1 MQLSETTLYKNH
13 GAKIGYWTAT
23 ALATA
28 DGAEVR
34 LTYAKT
40 MDGKPV
46 TKVDPIVGKNI
57 GRANETTPQQQA
69 VLELESRV
77 NKQLDKGYVRTL
89 AEATAPATNTLGL
102 KKPML
107 AHPIHKV
114 KEESIDWGDAW
125 AQPKLDGHRT
135 MVKGIL
141 YSRQGKEILLPHIR
155 DWLGD
160 HQLLDV
166 GLDGELYVH
175 GTMLQ
180 DIGSLIKKPR
190 EESLQLQYHVYDVVS
205 PVPYADRHAYLADV
219 LSSALAAPDSPI
231 RLVPAIKVT
240 DRAALD
246 ALHRKWL
253 AGGYEGS
260 ILRHGKA
267 GYEDDKRSGS
277 LLKVKDFDDTE
288 FKVINYK
295 LGTPYTQFGD
305 NGEVVAIYQVPVW
318 EFDNGDGQTFEATA
332 QGDMRQKHEQAMNAA
347 SFVGRLA
354 TVQHFGRSK
363 DGLPLL
369 PVVLR
374 WKEDV

>member
-1 MQLSETTLYKNH
+1 MQLSVTTLYKNH
-13 GAKIGYWTAT
+13 GAKIGYWTGA

-77 NKQLDKGYVRTL
+77 NKQLDKGYVRTI
-89 AEATAPATNTLGL
+89 AEASAPATNTLGL
-102 KKPML
+102 LKPML
-107 AHPIHKV
+107 AHPIDKV
-114 KEESIDWGDAW
+114 KPESIDWSNAW
-125 AQPKLDGHRT
+125 AQTKFDGHRALFKDG
-135 MVKGIL
+135 VL
-141 YSRQGKEILLPHIR
+141 YSRSGKAINLPHI
-155 DWLGD
+155 LAGIKASGLD
-160 HQLLDV
+160 HLH
-166 GLDGELYVH
+166 LDGEIYVH
-175 GTMLQ
+175 GEMLQ

-190 EESLQLQYHVYDVVS
+190 EESLVLQYHVYDVVGS
-205 PVPYADRHAYLADV
+205 APYSGRMA
-219 LSSALAAPDSPI
+219 ALDKAFIYSDQHQI
-231 RLVPAIKVT
+231 RLVCSCVVH
-240 DRAALD
+240 DRDQLTTFHEAA
-246 ALHRKWL
+246 L

-260 ILRHGKA
+260 ILRHGSS
-267 GYEDDKRSGS
+267 GYESDKRSSS
-277 LLKVKDFDDTE
+277 LLKVKGFEDFE
-288 FKVINYK
+288 FEVINYK

-305 NGEVVAIYQVPVW
+305 NGEVVAVYQVPVW

-332 QGDMRQKHEQAMNAA
+332 QGDMRQKHEQAMNADH
-347 SFVGRLA
+347 FVGLWA

-374 WKEDV
+374 WREDV

>member
-1 MQLSETTLYKNH
+1 MQLSVTTLYKNH
-13 GAKIGYWTAT
+13 GAKIGYWTGA
-23 ALATA
+23 ALATV

-77 NKQLDKGYVRTL
+77 NKQLDKGYVRTI
-89 AEATAPATNTLGL
+89 AEASAPATNTLGL
-102 KKPML
+102 LKPML
-107 AHPIHKV
+107 AHPIDKV
-114 KEESIDWGDAW
+114 KPESIDWSNAW
-125 AQPKLDGHRT
+125 AQTKFDGHRALFKDG
-135 MVKGIL
+135 VL
-141 YSRQGKEILLPHIR
+141 YSRSGKAINLPHI
-155 DWLGD
+155 LAGIKASGLD
-160 HQLLDV
+160 HLH
-166 GLDGELYVH
+166 LDGEIYVH
-175 GTMLQ
+175 GEMLQ

-190 EESLQLQYHVYDVVS
+190 EESLVLQYHVYDVVGS
-205 PVPYADRHAYLADV
+205 APYSGRMA
-219 LSSALAAPDSPI
+219 ALDKAFIYSDQHQI
-231 RLVPAIKVT
+231 RLVCSCVVH
-240 DRAALD
+240 DRDQLTTFHEAA
-246 ALHRKWL
+246 L

-260 ILRHGKA
+260 ILRHGSS
-267 GYEDDKRSGS
+267 GYESDKRSSS

>member
-46 TKVDPIVGKNI
+46 TKVDPVVGKNI

-89 AEATAPATNTLGL
+89 AESSAPATNTLGL

-114 KEESIDWGDAW
+114 KEESIDWDDAW

-190 EESLQLQYHVYDVVS
+190 EESLQLQYHVYDLVRDERYS
-205 PVPYADRHAYLADV
+205 ERYEMLEMLLGDG
-219 LSSALAAPDSPI
+219 ALAGDSPI

-246 ALHRKWL
+246 ELHRNWL

-260 ILRHGKA
+260 ILRHGSS
-267 GYEDDKRSGS
+267 GYESDKRSSS

-305 NGEVVAIYQVPVW
+305 NGEVVAVYQVPVW

-332 QGDMRQKHEQAMNAA
+332 QGDKYQKHEQAMNAA
-347 SFVGRLA
+347 HFVGLWA

>member
-1 MQLSETTLYKNH
+1 MQLSVTTLYKNH
-13 GAKIGYWTAT
+13 GAKIGYWTGA
-23 ALATA
+23 ALATV

-69 VLELESRV
+69 MLELESRV
-77 NKQLDKGYVRTL
+77 NKQLDKGYVRTI
-89 AEATAPATNTLGL
+89 AEASAPATNTLGL

-114 KEESIDWGDAW
+114 KEESIDWDDAL

-190 EESLQLQYHVYDVVS
+190 EESLQLQYHIYDLVRDERYS
-205 PVPYADRHAYLADV
+205 ERYEMLEMLLGDG
-219 LSSALAAPDSPI
+219 ALAGDSPI

-246 ALHRKWL
+246 EMHREWL

-305 NGEVVAIYQVPVW
+305 NGEVVAVYQVPVW
-318 EFDNGDGQTFEATA
+318 EFDNGDGKTFEATA
-332 QGDMRQKHEQAMNAA
+332 QGDMRQKHEQAMNADH
-347 SFVGRLA
+347 FVGLWA